1 MASVTKAH
9 RSAAAAV
16 LGAGL
21 LLAAAGTASAGPLG
35 AAAPR
40 LGSGAQGERHC
51 GGLPLAQQALSDSI
65 VSRDS
70 LTGLCDA
77 FHTNGS
83 AGG

>member
-1 MASVTKAH
+1 MVRVSKVH

-21 LLAAAGTASAGPLG
+21 VLTAVGTASAAGPLG
-35 AAAPR
+35 T
-40 LGSGAQGERHC
+40 GATTGQRHC

-77 FHTNGS
+77 FHTNG
-83 AGG
+83 AG

>member
-1 MASVTKAH
+1 MVSVSKVH

-21 LLAAAGTASAGPLG
+21 VLAVAGTASAAGPLG
-35 AAAPR
+35 ATAP
-40 LGSGAQGERHC
+40 GERHC
-51 GGLPLAQQALSDSI
+51 GGLPLAQQALRDSI

-77 FHTNGS
+77 FHSNG
-83 AGG
+83 AG

>member
-1 MASVTKAH
+1 MVSVSKVH
-9 RSAAAAV
+9 RSAAAV

-21 LLAAAGTASAGPLG
+21 VLAAAGAAAAAGPLG
-35 AAAPR
+35 T
-40 LGSGAQGERHC
+40 GAQGEPHC
-51 GGLPLAQQALSDSI
+51 GGLPLAQRALSDSI

>member
-1 MASVTKAH
+1 MVRVSNVH

-21 LLAAAGTASAGPLG
+21 VLTAVGTASAAGPLG
-35 AAAPR
+35 T
-40 LGSGAQGERHC
+40 GVTGQRHC

-77 FHTNGS
+77 FHTNG
-83 AGG
+83 AG